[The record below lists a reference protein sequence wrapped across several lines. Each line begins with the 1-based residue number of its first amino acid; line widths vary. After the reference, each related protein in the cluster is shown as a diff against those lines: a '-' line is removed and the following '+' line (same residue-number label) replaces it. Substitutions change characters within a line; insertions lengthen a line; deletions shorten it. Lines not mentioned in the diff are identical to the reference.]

1 VRDRTPLKKG
11 QITTAALRTEFR
23 QDPSLPMLV
32 GDDVFIKGIR
42 LGIDQDD
49 YVYQSGDLLRGK
61 GDPHA
66 EIKVDE
72 QSFIYTTSYAQEH
85 GIWPRPPSS
94 HSKSETGKTESGT
107 RPTDEQADP
116 RPGNQPA
123 ITRQPPGEHSPRR
136 SPPLYLRQRTFSR
149 QRSPVFWNKRG
160 SMASAA
166 WRR

>member
-1 VRDRTPLKKG
+1 
-11 QITTAALRTEFR
+11 
-23 QDPSLPMLV
+23 MLV

-85 GIWPRPPSS
+85 GIWPRQEA
-94 HSKSETGKTESGT
+94 KSEAGKTDSSARPADGQTDQGSGDYAAT
-107 RPTDEQADP
+107 TDRTMPKAK
-116 RPGNQPA
+116 
-123 ITRQPPGEHSPRR
+123 
-136 SPPLYLRQRTFSR
+136 SPPVLEAEDVLKAALTRLLE
-149 QRSPVFWNKRG
+149 KRG
-160 SMASAA
+160 TTASAA